1 VQETAGVCDVLLRCF
16 GAYLLTIFRPRRIH
30 AEPLSDV
37 LFTEEAIFTA
47 CSGGA
52 IKCWLRP
59 HVAEE
64 MQAQLHQQDAPS

>member
-1 VQETAGVCDVLLRCF
+1 M
-16 GAYLLTIFRPRRIH
+16 
-30 AEPLSDV
+30 SDI

-47 CSGGA
+47 CCSGA

-64 MQAQLHQQDAPS
+64 MAAQLQQQNAQHGP

>member
-1 VQETAGVCDVLLRCF
+1 V
-16 GAYLLTIFRPRRIH
+16 
-30 AEPLSDV
+30 SDI

-64 MQAQLHQQDAPS
+64 MQSQLQLQQQQRAPS